1 MGNKKRKKRSS
12 SPKASQTVNA
22 KLPRVNSTNMESSD
36 DNTLSPVT
44 LNAIMDTLSS
54 LGEKMDNNF
63 KKLRDEMEIFKQ
75 DLKAE
80 VQVLRNTVSELEMA
94 AQMSSSKIESLEES
108 NKSLSLTLASRVKD
122 IDTLRAELKKEK
134 EKVLHLEEYSRRENL
149 IFRNIPER
157 PSENCR
163 ELIFEII
170 KKEMDI
176 ETSQMRCHAV
186 HRMGKSAQGRPR
198 PIIVRFVCREDK
210 EVVFRKRNLLKESI
224 HFPDAYITL
233 DYPSEIQDE
242 RAVLIKA
249 MLKAQAS
256 GTQAKVIGRTLKIG
270 SMNYTS
276 KNVPKELLE

>member
-1 MGNKKRKKRSS
+1 MD
-12 SPKASQTVNA
+12 ASDET
-22 KLPRVNSTNMESSD
+22 
-36 DNTLSPVT
+36 TLSPVT

-63 KKLRDEMEIFKQ
+63 KKLRDEVEIFKQ

-80 VQVLRNTVSELEMA
+80 VQALRNTVSELEMA
-94 AQMSSSKIESLEES
+94 AQMSSSKIESLEAS
-108 NKSLSLTLASRVKD
+108 NKSLSLASQVKE
-122 IDTLRAELKKEK
+122 IDTLRAELKKQK
-134 EKVLHLEEYSRRENL
+134 EKALHMEMYSRRENL
-149 IFRNIPER
+149 IFRNIPES

-163 ELIFEII
+163 ELIFDIMT
-170 KKEMDI
+170 KEMDI

-186 HRMGKSAQGRPR
+186 HRMGKPIQGRPR
-198 PIIVRFVCREDK
+198 PIIVRFVYREDK

-249 MLKAQAS
+249 MLKAQAN

-270 SMNYTS
+270 SASYTS

>member
-12 SPKASQTVNA
+12 SPKASHTVNA
-22 KLPRVNSTNMESSD
+22 KLPSVNSKNMDASD
-36 DNTLSPVT
+36 ETTLSPVT

-80 VQVLRNTVSELEMA
+80 VQALRSTVSELEMA
-94 AQMSSSKIESLEES
+94 AQMSSSKIESLEAS
-108 NKSLSLTLASRVKD
+108 NKSLSLTSQVKE
-122 IDTLRAELKKEK
+122 IDTLRAELKKQK
-134 EKVLHLEEYSRRENL
+134 EKVLHMEVYSRRENL
-149 IFRNIPER
+149 IFRNIPES

-163 ELIFEII
+163 ELIFDIMT
-170 KKEMDI
+170 KEMDI

-186 HRMGKSAQGRPR
+186 HRMGKPIQGRPR

-233 DYPSEIQDE
+233 DYPSEIQDV

-249 MLKAQAS
+249 MLKAQAN

-270 SMNYTS
+270 SASYTS